1 MRQTA
6 SSGSVKAIWLNK
18 NLLLEKLKN
27 TAEEARKIFPE
38 IIEIRLIG
46 SLARN
51 EETGLSDV
59 DIFIISNTVE
69 TNPLE
74 RIKPYYYFFSE
85 RLKIALDVMVARP
98 EELSGFENFEKM
110 LEGSIILA

>member
-6 SSGSVKAIWLNK
+6 SSGSAKAIWLNRK
-18 NLLLEKLKN
+18 LLLEKLKE
-27 TAEEARKIFPE
+27 TAEEARTVFPE

-59 DIFIISNTVE
+59 DIFIICNTAE
-69 TNPLE
+69 SNPLE
-74 RIKPYYYFFSE
+74 RIKPYFYFFSD
-85 RLKIALDVMVARP
+85 RLKIALDMVVARP
-98 EELSGFENFEKM
+98 EELSSFK
-110 LEGSIILA
+110 

>member
-6 SSGSVKAIWLNK
+6 SSGSAKAIWLNK
-18 NLLLEKLKN
+18 KLLLEKLKK

-46 SLARN
+46 SLARD

-59 DIFIISNTVE
+59 DLFIIANTAE

-74 RIKPYYYFFSE
+74 RIKPYFYFFSD
-85 RLKIALDVMVARP
+85 RLKIALDVVVTRP
-98 EELSGFENFEKM
+98 EELSSFESFKKM
-110 LEGSIILA
+110 LEGSVILT